1 MRYYCSK
8 IAKIMCLVFLYYPA
22 YILSFLFP
30 RNKNKWVFGSLYGF
44 SDNSKYLFLEVLEK
58 NKEIS
63 PFYLIYDKDEYIYLK
78 NTLRIPCL
86 YAKSLKTLFVLA
98 TCKVF
103 IGTHGLGFGLP
114 KIFVGKIKYIELWH
128 GIPLKKM
135 GYLDKFSDYKKEK
148 NRLSYVFNKVVFRFN
163 HQYIK
168 RDLFLSVSPIITS
181 LFSNVFGLDESKFV
195 ESTYPRC
202 EPFQWKKEKLN
213 SFVSKHEPLQL
224 VSLHEKIH
232 SCNKLFL
239 YMPTFRDADH
249 NFIEKAKIDFD
260 LLNKT
265 MSLDNSLLLLKL
277 HPQTPQKSLLSAQK
291 LSNIEIVPNVLDV
304 YTILP
309 RVDVLITDYSSIFFD
324 FMHNKKGDTIF
335 FPFDYD
341 EYISSSRELAF
352 DYNNHIPGIRVD
364 TFEELLLAIQN
375 QKYID
380 FDPKRKEELFE
391 FFWGNTEDKVDLV
404 DAIKEV
410 ANK

>member
-1 MRYYCSK
+1 
-8 IAKIMCLVFLYYPA
+8 
-22 YILSFLFP
+22 
-30 RNKNKWVFGSLYGF
+30 
-44 SDNSKYLFLEVLEK
+44 
-58 NKEIS
+58 
-63 PFYLIYDKDEYIYLK
+63 
-78 NTLRIPCL
+78 
-86 YAKSLKTLFVLA
+86 
-98 TCKVF
+98 
-103 IGTHGLGFGLP
+103 
-114 KIFVGKIKYIELWH
+114 
-128 GIPLKKM
+128 
-135 GYLDKFSDYKKEK
+135 
-148 NRLSYVFNKVVFRFN
+148 
-163 HQYIK
+163 K

-213 SFVSKHEPLQL
+213 GFVSKYEPLQV

-232 SCNKLFL
+232 SYNKLFL

-265 MSLDNSLLLLKL
+265 MNLDNSLLLLKL
-277 HPQTPQKSLLSAQK
+277 HPQTSQKTLLSAQK

-375 QKYID
+375 RKYID